1 MNQERDLLW
10 LFDFSLVLK
19 AIDGGLEMV
28 AALLTLLVPPAFI
41 LRIVEFATA
50 GELTNDPND
59 FIATHLRSAAQS
71 FAVHTHYVIA
81 IYLFL
86 HGAVK
91 IGLVLGIFAQK
102 KIAYPLFVV
111 ALGIFGAYEA
121 YRGILLN
128 QVFLQLFA
136 CFDCMVL
143 ILTAYEYRRRYPEMN
158 LFQGA

>member
-86 HGAVK
+86 HG
-91 IGLVLGIFAQK
+91 IFAQK